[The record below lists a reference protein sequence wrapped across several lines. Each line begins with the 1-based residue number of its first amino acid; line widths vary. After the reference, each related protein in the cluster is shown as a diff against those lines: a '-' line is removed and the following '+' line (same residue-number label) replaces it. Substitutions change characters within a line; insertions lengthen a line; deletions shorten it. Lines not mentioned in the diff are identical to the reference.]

1 MKKMMMTLC
10 ALLLMTLGVS
20 AQTTEGATTVTTMQL
35 TLQEAIDLALSE
47 NPTIKVADLE
57 VERYDYVRK
66 ETLGNLYPSLSASG
80 TYTYA
85 VVKSEISKGL
95 SFGADNTI
103 AASAEVGLPLI
114 MPSVWSSI
122 KLTKIQMENAVEQ
135 ARASRIDMVNAVKKA
150 YYNILLAEQS
160 LAVLRSSEATV
171 SKTVEDTRVQYEH
184 GLASEYNLLT
194 AEVQL
199 SNLQPSIIQTANSID
214 VAKRLLKMYL
224 SLPENIDI
232 ALVGSLD
239 DFRDAI
245 LNGGEE
251 LSTDISENSTLKQLD
266 IQSELLQQNLK
277 LTQTARMPTL
287 VAFGQFA
294 YSGNDLDRSS
304 FSAMMGGGST
314 AGGATAG
321 GTTAGGVTGG
331 TTNAG
336 TAESVKK
343 SFYWQHPI
351 SVGLSL
357 SVPIFSGFKNTNK
370 VKQVRNQI
378 RQLEI
383 QREYLA
389 KSTDVQVR
397 SAINNLLTA
406 REKMFANEKTV
417 AQAQK
422 AYDISNARYK
432 AGAGTILELN
442 SAELSLTQSKL
453 NYSQAIYDYIS
464 AKADYDQIVG
474 KEE

>member
-1 MKKMMMTLC
+1 MKKMMITMC
-10 ALLLMTLGVS
+10 ALLLALGVS
-20 AQTTEGATTVTTMQL
+20 AQTTEGATEMTTMRL

-47 NPTIKVADLE
+47 NPTIKVADME

-66 ETLGNLYPSLSASG
+66 ETLGNLYPTLSASG
-80 TYTYA
+80 TYTFA

-103 AASAEVGLPLI
+103 SAAAEVGLPLVV
-114 MPSVWSSI
+114 PAVWSSI
-122 KLTKIQMENAVEQ
+122 KMTKIQMENAVEL

-224 SLPENIDI
+224 SLPEDIDI
-232 ALVGSLD
+232 ALVGTLD
-239 DFRDAI
+239 DFRDQI
-245 LNGGEE
+245 LNGGDE
-251 LSTDISENSTLKQLD
+251 LSTDISENTTLKQLD
-266 IQSELLQQNLK
+266 IQADLLKQNLK
-277 LTQTARMPTL
+277 LTQTSRMPTL
-287 VAFGQFA
+287 AAFGQFA
-294 YSGNDLDRSS
+294 FSGNDMQRPD
-304 FSAMMGGGST
+304 FSAMMGGGAT
-314 AGGATAG
+314 GGATG
-321 GTTAGGVTGG
+321 GTGS
-331 TTNAG
+331 AG
-336 TAESVKK
+336 TAEAVKN

-351 SVGLSL
+351 SIGVSL

-383 QREYLA
+383 QRDYLA

-397 SAINNLLTA
+397 TSINTLLTA

-422 AYDISNARYK
+422 AYDISNTRYK

-442 SAELSLTQSKL
+442 SAELSLTQAKL

-464 AKADYDQIVG
+464 AKADYDQIIG

>member
-294 YSGNDLDRSS
+294 YSGNDMERLNLG
-304 FSAMMGGGST
+304 AMMGSGAA
-314 AGGATAG
+314 AGGATGGAT
-321 GTTAGGVTGG
+321 GTTPD
-331 TTNAG
+331 AG

-383 QREYLA
+383 QREYLV

>member
-10 ALLLMTLGVS
+10 ALVLTLGVS
-20 AQTTEGATTVTTMQL
+20 AQTTEGAAEVTTMRL
-35 TLQEAIDLALSE
+35 SLQEAIDLALSE

-66 ETLGNLYPSLSASG
+66 ETLGNLYPSITASG

-103 AASAEVGLPLI
+103 AAAAEVGLPLV
-114 MPSVWSSI
+114 MPAVWRSI
-122 KLTKIQMENAVEQ
+122 KMTKIQMENAVEQ

-160 LAVLRSSEATV
+160 LAVLRSSEAMV
-171 SKTVEDTRVQYEH
+171 SQTVEQTRVQYEH

-232 ALVGSLD
+232 ALVGTLD

-277 LTQTARMPTL
+277 LTQTSRMPSL

-294 YSGNDLDRSS
+294 YSGNDMQRPD
-304 FSAMMGGGST
+304 FSAMMGGGA
-314 AGGATAG
+314 AGGATG
-321 GTTAGGVTGG
+321 GTTGSTG
-331 TTNAG
+331 NAG
-336 TAESVKK
+336 TAEAVKK

-351 SVGLSL
+351 SIGLSL

-383 QREYLA
+383 QREYVA

-397 SAINNLLTA
+397 TAINNLLTA

-422 AYDISNARYK
+422 AYDISNTRYK

-442 SAELSLTQSKL
+442 SSELSLTQAKL

>member
-1 MKKMMMTLC
+1 MMMTLC
-10 ALLLMTLGVS
+10 ALVLALGVS
-20 AQTTEGATTVTTMQL
+20 AQTTEGATEMTTMRL

-66 ETLGNLYPSLSASG
+66 EMLGNLYPSLSASG

-103 AASAEVGLPLI
+103 AAAAEVGLPLVV
-114 MPSVWSSI
+114 PAVWRSI
-122 KLTKIQMENAVEQ
+122 KMTKVQMENAVEL

-232 ALVGSLD
+232 ALVGTLD

-245 LNGGEE
+245 LNGGEQ
-251 LSTDISENSTLKQLD
+251 LSTDVSENSTLKQLD
-266 IQSELLQQNLK
+266 IQAELLRQNLK
-277 LTQTARMPTL
+277 LTQTSRMPTL
-287 VAFGQFA
+287 AAFGQFA
-294 YSGNDLDRSS
+294 YSGNDMQRPD
-304 FSAMMGGGST
+304 FSAMMGGG
-314 AGGATAG
+314 A
-321 GTTAGGVTGG
+321 TGG
-331 TTNAG
+331 TTGSTGSAG
-336 TAESVKK
+336 TAEAVKK

-351 SVGLSL
+351 SIGVSL

-370 VKQVRNQI
+370 VRQVRNQI
-378 RQLEI
+378 RQLEL
-383 QREYLA
+383 QRDYVA

-397 SAINNLLTA
+397 SSINNLLTA

-422 AYDISNARYK
+422 AYDISNTRYK

-442 SAELSLTQSKL
+442 TAELSLTQAKL

>member
-1 MKKMMMTLC
+1 MMMTLC
-10 ALLLMTLGVS
+10 ALVLALGVS
-20 AQTTEGATTVTTMQL
+20 AQTTEGATEMTTMRL

-66 ETLGNLYPSLSASG
+66 EMLGNLYPSLSASG

-103 AASAEVGLPLI
+103 AAAAEVGLPLVV
-114 MPSVWSSI
+114 PAVWRSI
-122 KLTKIQMENAVEQ
+122 KMTKVQMENAVEL

-232 ALVGSLD
+232 ALVGTLD

-245 LNGGEE
+245 LNGGEQ
-251 LSTDISENSTLKQLD
+251 LSTDVSENSTLKQLD
-266 IQSELLQQNLK
+266 IQAELLQQNLK
-277 LTQTARMPTL
+277 LTQTSRMPTL
-287 VAFGQFA
+287 AAFGQFA
-294 YSGNDLDRSS
+294 FSGNDMQRPD
-304 FSAMMGGGST
+304 FSAMMGGG
-314 AGGATAG
+314 A
-321 GTTAGGVTGG
+321 TGG
-331 TTNAG
+331 TTGSTGNAG
-336 TAESVKK
+336 TAEAVKN

-351 SVGLSL
+351 SIGVSL

-370 VKQVRNQI
+370 VRQVRNQI
-378 RQLEI
+378 RQLEL
-383 QREYLA
+383 QRDYVA

-397 SAINNLLTA
+397 SSINNLLTA

-422 AYDISNARYK
+422 AYDISNTRYK

-442 SAELSLTQSKL
+442 TAELSLTQAKL

>member
-10 ALLLMTLGVS
+10 ALVLALGVS
-20 AQTTEGATTVTTMQL
+20 AQTTEGATEMTTMRL

-66 ETLGNLYPSLSASG
+66 EMLGNLYPSLSASG

-103 AASAEVGLPLI
+103 AAAAEVGLPLVV
-114 MPSVWSSI
+114 PAVWRSI
-122 KLTKIQMENAVEQ
+122 KMTKVQMENAVEL

-232 ALVGSLD
+232 ALVGTLD

-245 LNGGEE
+245 LNGGEQ
-251 LSTDISENSTLKQLD
+251 LSTDVSENSTLKQLD
-266 IQSELLQQNLK
+266 IQAELLRQNLK
-277 LTQTARMPTL
+277 LTQTSRMPTL
-287 VAFGQFA
+287 AAFGQFA
-294 YSGNDLDRSS
+294 YSGNDMQRPD
-304 FSAMMGGGST
+304 FSAMMGGG
-314 AGGATAG
+314 A
-321 GTTAGGVTGG
+321 TGG
-331 TTNAG
+331 TTGSTGSAG
-336 TAESVKK
+336 TAEAVKK

-351 SVGLSL
+351 SIGVSL

-370 VKQVRNQI
+370 VRQVRNQI
-378 RQLEI
+378 RQLEL
-383 QREYLA
+383 QRDYVA

-397 SAINNLLTA
+397 SSINNLLTA

-422 AYDISNARYK
+422 AYDISNTRYK

-442 SAELSLTQSKL
+442 TAELSLTQAKL

>member
-20 AQTTEGATTVTTMQL
+20 AQTTEGATAVTTMQL
-35 TLQEAIDLALSE
+35 SLQEAIDLALSE

-103 AASAEVGLPLI
+103 AAAAEVGLPLI
-114 MPSVWSSI
+114 MPAVWSSI

-135 ARASRIDMVNAVKKA
+135 ARASRIDLVNAVKKA

-160 LAVLRSSEATV
+160 LEVLRSSEATV

-245 LNGGEE
+245 LNGGDE

-294 YSGNDLDRSS
+294 YSGNDMQGLNLG
-304 FSAMMGGGST
+304 AMMGGGST
-314 AGGATAG
+314 GGATG
-321 GTTAGGVTGG
+321 GTSD
-331 TTNAG
+331 AG
-336 TAESVKK
+336 TAEAVKK

-397 SAINNLLTA
+397 SSINNLLTA

-442 SAELSLTQSKL
+442 SAELSLTQAKL

>member
-10 ALLLMTLGVS
+10 ALVLALGVS
-20 AQTTEGATTVTTMQL
+20 AQTTEGATEMTTMRL

-66 ETLGNLYPSLSASG
+66 EMLGNLYPSLSASG

-103 AASAEVGLPLI
+103 AAAAEVGLPLVV
-114 MPSVWSSI
+114 PAVWRSI
-122 KLTKIQMENAVEQ
+122 KMTKVQMENAVEL

-232 ALVGSLD
+232 ALVGTLD

-245 LNGGEE
+245 LNGGEQ
-251 LSTDISENSTLKQLD
+251 LSTDVSENSTLKQLD
-266 IQSELLQQNLK
+266 IQAELLRQNLK
-277 LTQTARMPTL
+277 LTQTSRMPTL
-287 VAFGQFA
+287 AAFGQFA
-294 YSGNDLDRSS
+294 YSGNDMQRPD
-304 FSAMMGGGST
+304 FSAMMGGG
-314 AGGATAG
+314 A
-321 GTTAGGVTGG
+321 TGG
-331 TTNAG
+331 TTGGTGNAG
-336 TAESVKK
+336 TAEAVKK

-351 SVGLSL
+351 SIGVSL

-370 VKQVRNQI
+370 VRQVRNQI
-378 RQLEI
+378 RQLEL
-383 QREYLA
+383 QRDYVA

-397 SAINNLLTA
+397 SSINNLLTA

-422 AYDISNARYK
+422 AYDISNTRYK

-442 SAELSLTQSKL
+442 TAELSLTQAKL

>member
-10 ALLLMTLGVS
+10 ALVLTLGVW
-20 AQTTEGATTVTTMQL
+20 AQTTEGATEMTTMRL
-35 TLQEAIDLALSE
+35 SLQEAIDLALSE

-66 ETLGNLYPSLSASG
+66 ETLGNLYPSITASG

-103 AASAEVGLPLI
+103 AAAAEVGLPLV
-114 MPSVWSSI
+114 MPAVWRSI
-122 KLTKIQMENAVEQ
+122 KMTKIQMENAVEQ

-160 LAVLRSSEATV
+160 LAVLRSSEAMV
-171 SKTVEDTRVQYEH
+171 SQTVEQTRVQYEH

-224 SLPENIDI
+224 SLPENVDI
-232 ALVGSLD
+232 ALVGTLD

-245 LNGGEE
+245 LNGNET
-251 LSTDISENSTLKQLD
+251 LSTDVSENSTLKQLD

-277 LTQTARMPTL
+277 LTQTSRMPTL

-294 YSGNDLDRSS
+294 YSGNDMERLNLG
-304 FSAMMGGGST
+304 AMMGGGA
-314 AGGATAG
+314 AGGAT
-321 GTTAGGVTGG
+321 GTPTPD
-331 TTNAG
+331 AG
-336 TAESVKK
+336 TAEAAKK

-383 QREYLA
+383 QREYVA

-397 SAINNLLTA
+397 TAINNLLTA

-422 AYDISNARYK
+422 AYDISNTRYK

-442 SAELSLTQSKL
+442 SSELSLTQAKL

>member
-10 ALLLMTLGVS
+10 ALVLTLGVS
-20 AQTTEGATTVTTMQL
+20 AQTTEGATEVTTMQL
-35 TLQEAIDLALSE
+35 SLQEAIDLALSE

-66 ETLGNLYPSLSASG
+66 ETLGNLYPSITASG

-103 AASAEVGLPLI
+103 AAAAEVGLPLV
-114 MPSVWSSI
+114 MPAVWRSI
-122 KLTKIQMENAVEQ
+122 KMTKIQMENAVEQ

-160 LAVLRSSEATV
+160 LAVLRSSEEMV
-171 SKTVEDTRVQYEH
+171 SKTVEQTRVQYEH

-214 VAKRLLKMYL
+214 IAKRLLKMYL
-224 SLPENIDI
+224 SLPENVDI
-232 ALVGSLD
+232 ALVGTLD

-245 LNGGEE
+245 LNGNEP
-251 LSTDISENSTLKQLD
+251 LSTDVSENSTLKQLD
-266 IQSELLQQNLK
+266 IQAELLQQNLK
-277 LTQTARMPTL
+277 LTQTSRMPSL

-294 YSGNDLDRSS
+294 YSGNDMQRPD
-304 FSAMMGGGST
+304 FSAMMGGGA
-314 AGGATAG
+314 AGGATGGAT
-321 GTTAGGVTGG
+321 GTTPD
-331 TTNAG
+331 AG
-336 TAESVKK
+336 TAEAVKK

-383 QREYLA
+383 QREYVA

-397 SAINNLLTA
+397 TAINNLLTA

-422 AYDISNARYK
+422 AYDISNTRYK

-442 SAELSLTQSKL
+442 SSELSLTQAKL

>member
-1 MKKMMMTLC
+1 MMMTLC
-10 ALLLMTLGVS
+10 ALVLALGVS
-20 AQTTEGATTVTTMQL
+20 AQTTEGATEMTTMRL

-57 VERYDYVRK
+57 VDRYDYVRK
-66 ETLGNLYPSLSASG
+66 EMLGNLYPSLSASG

-103 AASAEVGLPLI
+103 AAAAEVGLPLVV
-114 MPSVWSSI
+114 PAVWRSI
-122 KLTKIQMENAVEQ
+122 KMTKVQMENAVEL

-232 ALVGSLD
+232 ALVGTLD

-245 LNGGEE
+245 LNGGEQ
-251 LSTDISENSTLKQLD
+251 LSTDVSENSTLKQLD
-266 IQSELLQQNLK
+266 IQAELLRQNLK
-277 LTQTARMPTL
+277 LTQTSRMPTL
-287 VAFGQFA
+287 AAFGQFA
-294 YSGNDLDRSS
+294 YSGNDMQRPD
-304 FSAMMGGGST
+304 FSAMMGGG
-314 AGGATAG
+314 A
-321 GTTAGGVTGG
+321 TGG
-331 TTNAG
+331 TTGSTGNAG
-336 TAESVKK
+336 TAEAVKK

-351 SVGLSL
+351 SIGVSL

-370 VKQVRNQI
+370 VRQVRNQI
-378 RQLEI
+378 RQLEL
-383 QREYLA
+383 QRDYVA

-397 SAINNLLTA
+397 SSINNLLTA

-422 AYDISNARYK
+422 AYDISNTRYK

-442 SAELSLTQSKL
+442 TAELSLTQAKL

>member
-1 MKKMMMTLC
+1 MMMTLC
-10 ALLLMTLGVS
+10 VCTLMTLGVS
-20 AQTTEGATTVTTMQL
+20 AQTALIAESEPVVTTMQL
-35 TLQEAIDLALSE
+35 SLQEAVDLALSE

-57 VERYDYVRK
+57 IERYDYVRK
-66 ETLGNLYPSLSASG
+66 ETLGNLYPSISASG
-80 TYTYA
+80 VYTYA

-103 AASAEVGLPLI
+103 AASAEVGLPLV
-114 MPSVWSSI
+114 MPAVWRSI
-122 KLTKIQMENAVEQ
+122 KLTKVQMENAVEQ
-135 ARASRIDMVNAVKKA
+135 ARASRIDLVNAVKKA

-214 VAKRLLKMYL
+214 IAKRLLKMYL
-224 SLPENIDI
+224 SLPENVDL
-232 ALVGSLD
+232 ALVGTLD
-239 DFRDAI
+239 DFRNAI

-251 LSTDISENSTLKQLD
+251 LTTDISNNSQLRQLD
-266 IQSELLQQNLK
+266 IQAELLQQNLK
-277 LTQTARMPTL
+277 LTQTSRMPSL
-287 VAFGQFA
+287 VAFGQFS
-294 YSGNDLDRSS
+294 YSGNDMQRPD
-304 FSAMMGGGST
+304 FSAMMGGG
-314 AGGATAG
+314 AAG
-321 GTTAGGVTGG
+321 GTTGGATGD
-331 TTNAG
+331 AG
-336 TAESVKK
+336 TAEAVKK

-351 SVGLSL
+351 SVGLQL

-378 RQLEI
+378 RQLDI

-397 SAINNLLTA
+397 TSINNLLTA

-422 AYDISNARYK
+422 AYDISNTRYK

-442 SAELSLTQSKL
+442 TAELSLTQAKL
-453 NYSQAIYDYIS
+453 NYSQAIYDYLS
-464 AKADYDQIVG
+464 AKADYDKIIG

>member
-1 MKKMMMTLC
+1 MMMTFC
-10 ALLLMTLGVS
+10 ALVLALGVS
-20 AQTTEGATTVTTMQL
+20 AQTTEGATEMTTMRL

-66 ETLGNLYPSLSASG
+66 EMLGNLYPSLSASG

-103 AASAEVGLPLI
+103 AAAAEVGLPLVV
-114 MPSVWSSI
+114 PAVWRSI
-122 KLTKIQMENAVEQ
+122 KMTKVQMENAVEL

-232 ALVGSLD
+232 ALVGTLD

-266 IQSELLQQNLK
+266 IQAELLQQNLK
-277 LTQTARMPTL
+277 LTQTSRMPTL
-287 VAFGQFA
+287 AAFGQFA
-294 YSGNDLDRSS
+294 FSGNDLDRSS
-304 FSAMMGGGST
+304 FGAMMGGG
-314 AGGATAG
+314 A
-321 GTTAGGVTGG
+321 TGG
-331 TTNAG
+331 TTGSTGNAG
-336 TAESVKK
+336 TAEAVKK

-351 SVGLSL
+351 SIGVSL

-370 VKQVRNQI
+370 VRQVRNQI
-378 RQLEI
+378 RQLEL
-383 QREYLA
+383 QRDYVA

-397 SAINNLLTA
+397 SSINNLLTA

-422 AYDISNARYK
+422 AYDISNTRYK

-442 SAELSLTQSKL
+442 TAELSLTQAKL

>member
-1 MKKMMMTLC
+1 MMMTLC
-10 ALLLMTLGVS
+10 ALVLALGVS
-20 AQTTEGATTVTTMQL
+20 AQTTEGATEMTTMRL

-66 ETLGNLYPSLSASG
+66 ETLGNLYPSITASG

-103 AASAEVGLPLI
+103 AAAAEVGLPLVV
-114 MPSVWSSI
+114 PAVWRSI
-122 KLTKIQMENAVEQ
+122 KMTKVQMENAVEL

-232 ALVGSLD
+232 ALVGTLD

-245 LNGGEE
+245 LDGGEQ
-251 LSTDISENSTLKQLD
+251 LSTDVSENSTLKQLD
-266 IQSELLQQNLK
+266 IQAELLRQNLK
-277 LTQTARMPTL
+277 LTQTSRMPTL
-287 VAFGQFA
+287 AAFGQFA
-294 YSGNDLDRSS
+294 YSGNDMQRPD
-304 FSAMMGGGST
+304 FSAMMGGG
-314 AGGATAG
+314 A
-321 GTTAGGVTGG
+321 TGG
-331 TTNAG
+331 TTGSTGNAG
-336 TAESVKK
+336 TAEAVKK

-351 SVGLSL
+351 SIGVSL

-370 VKQVRNQI
+370 VRQVRNQI
-378 RQLEI
+378 RQLEL
-383 QREYLA
+383 QRDYVA

-397 SAINNLLTA
+397 SSINNLLTA

-422 AYDISNARYK
+422 AYDISNTRYK

-442 SAELSLTQSKL
+442 TAELSLTQAKL

>member
-1 MKKMMMTLC
+1 MMMTLC
-10 ALLLMTLGVS
+10 ALVLALGVS
-20 AQTTEGATTVTTMQL
+20 AQTTEGATEMTTMRL

-103 AASAEVGLPLI
+103 AAAAEVGLPLVV
-114 MPSVWSSI
+114 PAVWRSI
-122 KLTKIQMENAVEQ
+122 KMTKVQMENAVEL

-232 ALVGSLD
+232 ALVGTLD

-266 IQSELLQQNLK
+266 IQAELLRQNLK
-277 LTQTARMPTL
+277 LTQTSRMPTL
-287 VAFGQFA
+287 AAFGQFA
-294 YSGNDLDRSS
+294 YSGNDMQRPD
-304 FSAMMGGGST
+304 FSAMMGGG
-314 AGGATAG
+314 A
-321 GTTAGGVTGG
+321 TGG
-331 TTNAG
+331 TTGSTGNAG
-336 TAESVKK
+336 TAEAVKK

-351 SVGLSL
+351 SIGVSL

-370 VKQVRNQI
+370 VRQVRNQI
-378 RQLEI
+378 RQLEL
-383 QREYLA
+383 QRDYVA

-397 SAINNLLTA
+397 SSINNLLTA

-422 AYDISNARYK
+422 AYDISNTRYK

-442 SAELSLTQSKL
+442 TAELSLTQAKL

>member
-1 MKKMMMTLC
+1 MTLC
-10 ALLLMTLGVS
+10 ALVLALGVS
-20 AQTTEGATTVTTMQL
+20 AQTTEGATEMTTMRL

-66 ETLGNLYPSLSASG
+66 EMLGNLYPSLSASG

-103 AASAEVGLPLI
+103 AAAAEVGLPLVV
-114 MPSVWSSI
+114 PAVWRSI
-122 KLTKIQMENAVEQ
+122 KMTKVQMENAVEL

-214 VAKRLLKMYL
+214 IAKRLLKMYL

-232 ALVGSLD
+232 ALVGTLD

-245 LNGGEE
+245 LNGGEQ
-251 LSTDISENSTLKQLD
+251 LSTDVSENSTLKQLD
-266 IQSELLQQNLK
+266 IQAELLRQNLK
-277 LTQTARMPTL
+277 LTQTSRMPTL
-287 VAFGQFA
+287 AAFGQFA
-294 YSGNDLDRSS
+294 YSGNDMQRPD
-304 FSAMMGGGST
+304 FSAMMGGG
-314 AGGATAG
+314 A
-321 GTTAGGVTGG
+321 TGG
-331 TTNAG
+331 TTGSTGNAG
-336 TAESVKK
+336 TAEAVKK

-351 SVGLSL
+351 SIGVSL

-370 VKQVRNQI
+370 VRQVRNQI
-378 RQLEI
+378 RQLEL
-383 QREYLA
+383 QRDYVA

-397 SAINNLLTA
+397 SSINNLLTA

-422 AYDISNARYK
+422 AYDISNTRYK

-442 SAELSLTQSKL
+442 TAELSLTQAKL

>member
-10 ALLLMTLGVS
+10 ALVLALGVS
-20 AQTTEGATTVTTMQL
+20 AQTTEGATEMTTMRL

-66 ETLGNLYPSLSASG
+66 EMLGNLYPTLSASG

-103 AASAEVGLPLI
+103 AAAAEVGLPLVV
-114 MPSVWSSI
+114 PAVWRSI
-122 KLTKIQMENAVEQ
+122 KLTKVQMENAVEL

-214 VAKRLLKMYL
+214 IAKRLLKMYL

-232 ALVGSLD
+232 ALVGTLD

-251 LSTDISENSTLKQLD
+251 LSTDVSENSTLKQLD
-266 IQSELLQQNLK
+266 IQAELLNQNLK
-277 LTQTARMPTL
+277 LTQTSRMPTL
-287 VAFGQFA
+287 AAFGQFA
-294 YSGNDLDRSS
+294 YSGNDMQRLDFSS
-304 FSAMMGGGST
+304 MMGGGA
-314 AGGATAG
+314 AGGATG
-321 GTTAGGVTGG
+321 GTGS
-331 TTNAG
+331 AG
-336 TAESVKK
+336 TAEAVKK

-351 SVGLSL
+351 SVGVSL

-370 VKQVRNQI
+370 VRQVRNQI
-378 RQLEI
+378 RQLEL
-383 QREYLA
+383 QREYVA

-397 SAINNLLTA
+397 TSINNLLTA

-422 AYDISNARYK
+422 AYDISNTRYK

-442 SAELSLTQSKL
+442 TAELSLTQAKL

>member
-1 MKKMMMTLC
+1 MTLC
-10 ALLLMTLGVS
+10 ACALMTLGVS
-20 AQTTEGATTVTTMQL
+20 AQTALIAESEPIATTMQL
-35 TLQEAIDLALSE
+35 SLQEAIDLALSE

-57 VERYDYVRK
+57 IERYDYVRK
-66 ETLGNLYPSLSASG
+66 ETMGNLYPTLSVG
-80 TYTYA
+80 GVYTYA

-103 AASAEVGLPLI
+103 AATADVGLPLV
-114 MPSVWSSI
+114 MPAIWRSI
-122 KLTKIQMENAVEQ
+122 KMTKVQMENAVEQ
-135 ARASRIDMVNAVKKA
+135 ARASRIDLVNAVKKA

-160 LAVLRSSEATV
+160 LAVLRSSEEMV
-171 SKTVEDTRVQYEH
+171 GKTVDQTRVQYEH

-214 VAKRLLKMYL
+214 IAKRLLKMYL
-224 SLPENIDI
+224 SLPENVDI
-232 ALVGSLD
+232 ALVGTLD

-245 LNGGEE
+245 LNGNEE
-251 LSTDISENSTLKQLD
+251 LTTDISGNSQLRQLD
-266 IQSELLQQNLK
+266 IQAELLAQNLK
-277 LTQTARMPTL
+277 LTQTSRMPTL
-287 VAFGQFA
+287 VAFGQFS
-294 YSGNDLDRSS
+294 YSGNDMQRPD
-304 FSAMMGGGST
+304 FSAMMGGGA
-314 AGGATAG
+314 AGGATGGAGAAG
-321 GTTAGGVTGG
+321 GATG
-331 TTNAG
+331 NAG
-336 TAESVKK
+336 TAESVKN

-351 SVGLSL
+351 SVGLQL
-357 SVPIFSGFKNTNK
+357 SIPIFSGFKNTNK
-370 VKQVRNQI
+370 VKQVRNQL
-378 RQLEI
+378 RQLDI

-422 AYDISNARYK
+422 AYDISNTRYK

-442 SAELSLTQSKL
+442 SSELSLTQAKL
-453 NYSQAIYDYIS
+453 NYSQAIYDYLS
-464 AKADYDQIVG
+464 AKADYDQMIG

>member
-1 MKKMMMTLC
+1 MMMTLC
-10 ALLLMTLGVS
+10 VCTLMTLGVS
-20 AQTTEGATTVTTMQL
+20 AQTALIAEAEPVVTTMQL
-35 TLQEAIDLALSE
+35 SLQEAVDLALSE

-57 VERYDYVRK
+57 IERYDYVRK
-66 ETLGNLYPSLSASG
+66 ETLGNLYPSISASG
-80 TYTYA
+80 VYTYA

-103 AASAEVGLPLI
+103 AASAEVGLPLV
-114 MPSVWSSI
+114 MPAVWRSI
-122 KLTKIQMENAVEQ
+122 KMTEVQMENAVEQ
-135 ARASRIDMVNAVKKA
+135 ARASRIDLVNAVKKA

-214 VAKRLLKMYL
+214 IAKRLLKMYL
-224 SLPENIDI
+224 SLPENVDI
-232 ALVGSLD
+232 ALVGTLD

-245 LNGGEE
+245 LNGNEE
-251 LSTDISENSTLKQLD
+251 LTTDISGNSQLRQLD
-266 IQSELLQQNLK
+266 IQAELLQQNLK
-277 LTQTARMPTL
+277 LTQTSRMPTL
-287 VAFGQFA
+287 VAFGQFS

-304 FSAMMGGGST
+304 FSAMMGGG
-314 AGGATAG
+314 AAG
-321 GTTAGGVTGG
+321 GTTGGATGD
-331 TTNAG
+331 AG
-336 TAESVKK
+336 TAEAVKK

-351 SVGLSL
+351 SVGLQL
-357 SVPIFSGFKNTNK
+357 SIPIFSGFKNTNK

-378 RQLEI
+378 RQLDI

-397 SAINNLLTA
+397 TSINNLLTA

-422 AYDISNARYK
+422 AYDISNTRYK

-442 SAELSLTQSKL
+442 SAELSLTQAKL
-453 NYSQAIYDYIS
+453 NYSQAIYDYLS
-464 AKADYDQIVG
+464 AKADYDKIIG

>member
-10 ALLLMTLGVS
+10 ALVLTLCVS
-20 AQTTEGATTVTTMQL
+20 AQTTEGATEMTTMRL
-35 TLQEAIDLALSE
+35 SLQEAIDLALSE

-66 ETLGNLYPSLSASG
+66 ETLGNLYPSITASG

-103 AASAEVGLPLI
+103 AASAEVGLPLVV
-114 MPSVWSSI
+114 PAVWSSI
-122 KLTKIQMENAVEQ
+122 KMTKIQMENAVEQ

-160 LAVLRSSEATV
+160 LAVLRSSEEMV
-171 SKTVEDTRVQYEH
+171 SKTVEQTRVQYEH

-214 VAKRLLKMYL
+214 IAKRLLKMYL
-224 SLPENIDI
+224 SLPESVDI
-232 ALVGSLD
+232 ALVGTLD
-239 DFRDAI
+239 DFREAI

-251 LSTDISENSTLKQLD
+251 LSTDVSENSTLKQLD
-266 IQSELLQQNLK
+266 IQAELLQQNLK
-277 LTQTARMPTL
+277 LTQTSRMPTL
-287 VAFGQFA
+287 AAFGQFA
-294 YSGNDLDRSS
+294 YSGNDMDRLNL
-304 FSAMMGGGST
+304 SAMMGGGT
-314 AGGATAG
+314 
-321 GTTAGGVTGG
+321 TGG
-331 TTNAG
+331 TTGGTSDAG

-357 SVPIFSGFKNTNK
+357 SIPIFSGFKNTNK

-383 QREYLA
+383 QREYVA

-397 SAINNLLTA
+397 TAINNLLTA

-422 AYDISNARYK
+422 AYDISNTRYK

-442 SAELSLTQSKL
+442 SSELSLTQAKL

>member
-10 ALLLMTLGVS
+10 TLLLMTLGVS

-294 YSGNDLDRSS
+294 YSGNDMQRPD
-304 FSAMMGGGST
+304 FSAMMGGGAA
-314 AGGATAG
+314 AGGATGGAT
-321 GTTAGGVTGG
+321 GTTPD
-331 TTNAG
+331 AG
-336 TAESVKK
+336 TAEAVKK

-383 QREYLA
+383 QREYLV

>member
-10 ALLLMTLGVS
+10 ALVLALGVS
-20 AQTTEGATTVTTMQL
+20 AQTTEGATEMTTMRL

-66 ETLGNLYPSLSASG
+66 EMLGNLYPTLSASG

-103 AASAEVGLPLI
+103 AAAAEVGLPLVV
-114 MPSVWSSI
+114 PAVWRSI
-122 KLTKIQMENAVEQ
+122 KLTKVQMENAVEM

-214 VAKRLLKMYL
+214 IAKRLLKMYL

-232 ALVGSLD
+232 ALVGTLD

-251 LSTDISENSTLKQLD
+251 LSTDVSENSTLKQLD
-266 IQSELLQQNLK
+266 IQTELLNQNLK
-277 LTQTARMPTL
+277 LTQTSRMPTL
-287 VAFGQFA
+287 AAFGQFA
-294 YSGNDLDRSS
+294 YSGNDMQRLDFSS
-304 FSAMMGGGST
+304 MMGGGA
-314 AGGATAG
+314 AGGATG
-321 GTTAGGVTGG
+321 GTGS
-331 TTNAG
+331 AG
-336 TAESVKK
+336 TVEAVKK

-351 SVGLSL
+351 SVGVSL

-370 VKQVRNQI
+370 VRQVRNQI
-378 RQLEI
+378 RQLEL
-383 QREYLA
+383 QREYVA

-397 SAINNLLTA
+397 TSINNLLTA

-422 AYDISNARYK
+422 AYDISNTRYK

-442 SAELSLTQSKL
+442 TAELSLTQAKL

>member
-10 ALLLMTLGVS
+10 ALVLALGVS
-20 AQTTEGATTVTTMQL
+20 AQTTEGATEMTTMRL

-66 ETLGNLYPSLSASG
+66 EMLGNLYPSLSASG

-103 AASAEVGLPLI
+103 AAAAEVGLPLVV
-114 MPSVWSSI
+114 PAVWRSI
-122 KLTKIQMENAVEQ
+122 KMTKVQMENAVEL

-214 VAKRLLKMYL
+214 IAKRLLKMYL

-232 ALVGSLD
+232 ALVGTLD

-245 LNGGEE
+245 LNGGEQ
-251 LSTDISENSTLKQLD
+251 LSTDVSENSTLKQLD
-266 IQSELLQQNLK
+266 IQAELLRQNLK
-277 LTQTARMPTL
+277 LTQTSRMPTL
-287 VAFGQFA
+287 AAFGQFA
-294 YSGNDLDRSS
+294 YSGNDMQRPD
-304 FSAMMGGGST
+304 FSAMMGGGT
-314 AGGATAG
+314 
-321 GTTAGGVTGG
+321 TGG
-331 TTNAG
+331 TTGSTGSAG
-336 TAESVKK
+336 TAEAVKK

-351 SVGLSL
+351 SIGVSL

-370 VKQVRNQI
+370 VRQVRNQI
-378 RQLEI
+378 RQLEL
-383 QREYLA
+383 QRDYVA

-397 SAINNLLTA
+397 SSINNLLTA

-422 AYDISNARYK
+422 AYDISNTRYK

-442 SAELSLTQSKL
+442 TAELSLTQAKL

>member
-10 ALLLMTLGVS
+10 ALVLTLGVS
-20 AQTTEGATTVTTMQL
+20 AQTTEGATEVTTMQL
-35 TLQEAIDLALSE
+35 SLQEAIDLALSE

-66 ETLGNLYPSLSASG
+66 ETLGNLYPSITASG

-103 AASAEVGLPLI
+103 AAAAEVGLPLV
-114 MPSVWSSI
+114 MPAVWRSI
-122 KLTKIQMENAVEQ
+122 KMTKIQMENAVEQ

-160 LAVLRSSEATV
+160 LEVLRSSEATV

-232 ALVGSLD
+232 ALVGTLD

-266 IQSELLQQNLK
+266 IQSELLKQNLK
-277 LTQTARMPTL
+277 LTQTSRMPTL
-287 VAFGQFA
+287 AAFGQFA
-294 YSGNDLDRSS
+294 FSGNDMQRPD
-304 FSAMMGGGST
+304 FSAMMGGG
-314 AGGATAG
+314 A
-321 GTTAGGVTGG
+321 TGG
-331 TTNAG
+331 TTGSTGNAG
-336 TAESVKK
+336 TAEAVKN

-357 SVPIFSGFKNTNK
+357 SVPIFSGFKNMNK
-370 VKQVRNQI
+370 VRQVRNQI
-378 RQLEI
+378 RQLEL
-383 QREYLA
+383 QREYVA

-397 SAINNLLTA
+397 SSINALLTA

-422 AYDISNARYK
+422 AYDISNTRYK

-442 SAELSLTQSKL
+442 TAELSLTQAKL